1 MAKPLFNFEKGAHK
15 MKKVLLSLVL
25 FSLVVSLPAVAQ
37 TSLKDVPSNHW
48 AASAVYDVVQLGVVQ
63 GYPDG
68 TFRGNR
74 NITRYEAAVMISKL
88 AKVMEGMGGAEGVS
102 EARVKELI
110 NRAMANS
117 AAPSDGAGISG
128 TLFVSYVNGL
138 ENYPAYNNFG
148 LDRAYITINRQL
160 GANAKA
166 KVVLDSGRISGVTDR
181 METFLKYAYVD
192 LEDVVPAGAIPGFSL
207 NGRIGMQPTYWSS
220 WVDGIVGLRVV
231 ASSLV
236 GLDGGIT
243 TSDFGLGAHGTL
255 NIGLPINYIVTAL
268 NGSGFAAMENNA
280 AKNLAGRVDTE
291 IMPGI
296 IVGIGGRIADIE
308 PDGDTGGKLANAILA
323 YKSDMI
329 KAYIEG
335 LYGRGGIGGSA
346 SGSLNLGM
354 MQDMMSAWGVYGRV
368 DVYDPDRDIKDDHRI
383 RYWAGVSY
391 DWNDNVK
398 LLADYS
404 GVSYMN
410 ASLVLPD
417 TTVSQ
422 IALRTQINL

>member
-1 MAKPLFNFEKGAHK
+1 MAKPLFNFKKGVHK
-15 MKKVLLSLVL
+15 MKKALLMLVLVSLVA
-25 FSLVVSLPAVAQ
+25 SVPAVAQ
-37 TSLKDVPSNHW
+37 LKDVPSNHW
-48 AASAVYDVVQLGVVQ
+48 AASAVSDVVKMGVVQ

-68 TFRGNR
+68 TYRGNR
-74 NITRYEAAVMISKL
+74 NITRYEAAIMISKI
-88 AKVMEGMGGAEGVS
+88 AKYLEGKGMGGGVS

-110 NRAMANS
+110 NRALADS
-117 AAPSDGAGISG
+117 AAPSDGAGVSG
-128 TLFVSYVNGL
+128 TIFARYINGI
-138 ENYPAYNNFG
+138 ENSPVINNFG
-148 LDRAYITINRQL
+148 LDRAYITINRRL

-166 KVVLDSGRISGVTDR
+166 KVVLDSGRIAGNSER
-181 METFLKYAYVD
+181 LETFLKYAYVN
-192 LEDVVPAGAIPGFSL
+192 LENVVPADAIPGFSL
-207 NGRIGMQPTYWSS
+207 NGIIGLQPTYWSA

-243 TSDFGLGAHGTL
+243 TSDFGLGANGTL
-255 NIGLPINYIVTAL
+255 NIGLPINYLVTAL
-268 NGSGFAAMENNA
+268 NGSSFAGAENNA
-280 AKNLAGRVDTE
+280 AKNLAGRVDVE

-296 IVGIGGRIADIE
+296 IAGIGGRIADIE

-329 KAYIEG
+329 KAYVEG

-346 SGSLNLGM
+346 SGYLNLGM
-354 MQDMMSAWGVYGRV
+354 MQDMASAWGVYGRV
-368 DVYDPDRDIKDDHRI
+368 DVYDPDRDIADDHLI

-391 DWNDNVK
+391 DWNANVK

-404 GVSYMN
+404 AVSYMDS
-410 ASLVLPD
+410 SLVLPG
-417 TTVSQ
+417 TTVSE